1 MSHSKSFTIIKKMKF
16 KLKKKHWLIAIS
28 ACLLIFMVKMCE
40 TEDIASLYKKDSE
53 DVQNLEELQYETD
66 SLLTEVIKEIDI
78 KRHKYNKELDSLN
91 NMVLS
96 ENLTSEQV
104 SELKK
109 KIKETEGS

>member
-1 MSHSKSFTIIKKMKF
+1 
-16 KLKKKHWLIAIS
+16 
-28 ACLLIFMVKMCE
+28 MVKMCE